1 MDATILVSRQAQR
14 VVVCIAGEL
23 DLASREVLESRCGE
37 VSPVD
42 DEALELVID
51 LVNVAFVDC
60 GSLRI
65 LERLMDSCTAAG
77 GRAQVVAPEGAVRR
91 VLQLTGFCET
101 HDVRRLPARRV
112 SWRAPAGPSCRRAA
126 P

>member
-1 MDATILVSRQAQR
+1 MGATILVSRQEHR

-37 VSPVD
+37 IDPAD
-42 DEALELVID
+42 DEALELVVD
-51 LVNVAFVDC
+51 LGNVAFVDC

-65 LERLMDSCTAAG
+65 LERLIDSCTAAG
-77 GRAQVVAPEGAVRR
+77 GRARVVAPEGAVRR
-91 VLQLTGFCET
+91 VLELSGFCET
-101 HDVRRLPARRV
+101 HDVRRLPAHRV
-112 SWRAPAGPSCRRAA
+112 SWRAPTGPFSRRAA